1 MNYDY
6 IEIETEN
13 VPYDFDIVLGDETFL
28 IGVDYNE
35 TAEMFV
41 LSLSKLNEETGE
53 YNEICSG
60 EPVVYGVPL
69 WQDVYRSGQFP
80 AVIIIPFDDSGES
93 NAVTFDNFN
102 KTVFLKIDNAEDD
115 NELTE

>member
-6 IEIETEN
+6 IEIDTDS
-13 VPYDFDIVLGDETFL
+13 VPYEFDIVLGDETFL

-41 LSLSKLNEETGE
+41 LSLSKLDEETGE
-53 YNEICSG
+53 FIEVCSG
-60 EPVVYGVPL
+60 EPIVYGVPL

-80 AVIIIPFDDSGES
+80 AIVIVPYDDSGET
-93 NAVTFDNFN
+93 NLVTFDNLN
-102 KTVFLKIDNAEDD
+102 KTIFLKIDNGEDD
-115 NELTE
+115 EGN

>member
-1 MNYDY
+1 MKYDY
-6 IEIETEN
+6 IEINTEEI
-13 VPYDFDIVLGDETFL
+13 PYEFDIVLADETFL

-41 LSLSKLNEETGE
+41 LSLSKLDEETGD
-53 YNEICSG
+53 YKEICSG

-80 AVIIIPFDDSGES
+80 ALVIVPFDDSKES
-93 NAVTFDNFN
+93 NAVTFDNLN
-102 KTVFLKIDNAEDD
+102 KTVFLKIDNSEDS
-115 NELTE
+115 ELTQ